1 MSNDVKWS
9 LSDCQKPKREA
20 ADQLGNKFLIGNGFV
35 GVRGTLDEYGKAEKV
50 ACIPTGIYDQH
61 PGKWREPI
69 NLPNPLF
76 FRATAFGKGLHAID
90 SASESHRQGL
100 DFRRGVAFR
109 ETVFLVDAAD
119 PSACVTLKSERFA
132 SMAHGNLLCS
142 KVTLTATRD
151 VELEL
156 VLGVDGDVWDINGP
170 HLAPYRAEC
179 GPDAVALFSN
189 TLEKK
194 IPVVSATVVQAP
206 LALVDVTSEQQA
218 YKQGRL
224 LLLAGQPQTVYLF
237 GYVGYGAEEPGSVGE
252 VRSRLSAFVQQGY
265 DKLLAEHE
273 QIWQQLWRVSD
284 VQIQGDEEAQHAL
297 RYSLYHLLVI
307 APYHTQATSIP
318 ARGLSG
324 QVYKGAIF
332 WDTEMFMF
340 PFFVHTNPAIA
351 KTLLEYRVTGL
362 PGARDKARQYG
373 YDGAFYAW
381 ESQEGG
387 FDACTEFNVTNV
399 FTGRPT
405 RTFFR
410 DKQIHISG
418 DIPLAF
424 REYSR
429 ITGDHSLLLEGGAE
443 VIYECA
449 RFLLS
454 WSHFKPTKNRYELL
468 DVTGPDEYHERVNNN
483 YYTNVLSADAIE
495 TALWAYELLEQT
507 DPAAHR
513 KILERTKFGEI
524 LTSVRDMSEKL
535 YVAQPDPKTGV
546 IPQFDRYFMLEDV
559 SLADLNARK
568 KHPYEYLGGGEGLA
582 VWTQILKQADVVL
595 ALSTFA
601 DRYST
606 QVKRD
611 NWKYY
616 EPRTEHGS
624 SLSACSY
631 AIVAA
636 EIGELDFAYKYF
648 MKTATIDITGKSK
661 QYVGDLFIG
670 GTHPAANGGAWLA
683 VIKGFCG
690 LLNTTTG
697 ISITP
702 RLPAHWQKVVVPYKF
717 AKNSY
722 EIAVEKERVQI
733 RVLEQHGPHPEFIV
747 QGKAALPT
755 PSAEPFGHGVSV
767 T

>member
-1 MSNDVKWS
+1 MNSNAKWS
-9 LSDCQKPKREA
+9 LTDRQKPAREL
-20 ADQLGNKFLIGNGFV
+20 ADQLGNRFLIGNGFV
-35 GVRGTLDEYGKAEKV
+35 GVRGTLDEYAKAEKV
-50 ACIPTGIYDQH
+50 ACIPTGIYDQY

-76 FRATAFGKGLHAID
+76 LQVMAYGKPLHAID
-90 SASESHRQGL
+90 SSTESHSQSL
-100 DFRRGVAFR
+100 DFQRGVAAR
-109 ETVFLVDAAD
+109 ETVFLADAAD
-119 PSACVTLKSERFA
+119 PNTCITLKSERFA
-132 SMAHGNLLCS
+132 SMAHGNLVCS
-142 KVTLTATRD
+142 KVSISATKD
-151 VELEL
+151 IEVQLIA
-156 VLGVDGDVWDINGP
+156 GVDGDVWDINGP
-170 HLAPYRAEC
+170 HLAPYRVECAE
-179 GPDAVALFSN
+179 DAAALFST

-194 IPVVSATVVQAP
+194 IPVVSAAVVTGVGG
-206 LALVDVTSEQQA
+206 LADLKRDKQA
-218 YKQGRL
+218 YKQGSL
-224 LLLAGQPQTVYLF
+224 KLKAGQSQTVFLF
-237 GYVGYGAEEPGSVGE
+237 GYVGYGADQPATLEAVHSK
-252 VRSRLSAFVQQGY
+252 LSTLVHQGY
-265 DKLLAEHE
+265 DALLAEHE
-273 QIWQQLWRVSD
+273 QIWKGLWQASD
-284 VQIQGDEEAQHAL
+284 VQLHGDEEAQHAL

-307 APYHTQATSIP
+307 APYHTKATSIP

-351 KTLLEYRVTGL
+351 RTLLEYRVTGL

-387 FDACTEFNVTNV
+387 FDACTEFNVTSV

-424 REYSR
+424 REYCR
-429 ITGDHSLLLEGGAE
+429 ITGDLSLLSEGGAE

-454 WSHFKPTKNRYELL
+454 WSYFNPTKQRYELL

-483 YYTNVLSADAIE
+483 YYTNVLSAYTIE
-495 TALWAYELLEQT
+495 TAIWAYETLQKL
-507 DPAAHR
+507 DPAAHA
-513 KILERTKFGEI
+513 KILGRTQFSQI
-524 LTSVRDMSEKL
+524 LPQIRDMAEKL
-535 YVAQPDPKTGV
+535 YVAQPDPRTGV
-546 IPQFDRYFMLEDV
+546 IPQFDRYFTLEDV

-568 KHPYEYLGGGEGLA
+568 KHPHEYFGGGEGLA

-595 ALSTFA
+595 TLSTFA

-606 QVKRD
+606 QLKRD

-636 EIGELDFAYKYF
+636 EIGEMDFAYRYF

-690 LLNTTTG
+690 ILNTASG
-697 ISITP
+697 VSIAP
-702 RLPAHWQKVVVPYKF
+702 RLPAHWQKVVIPYKF
-717 AKNSY
+717 GKNSY
-722 EIAVEKERVQI
+722 EITVEKERVQI
-733 RVLEQHGPHPEFIV
+733 RALEEHGPHPEFLV
-747 QGKAALPT
+747 QGKTALPT
-755 PSAEPFGHGVSV
+755 R
-767 T
+767 

>member
-1 MSNDVKWS
+1 MSSNVKWS
-9 LSDCQKPKREA
+9 LADTLKPTRES

-35 GVRGTLDEYGKAEKV
+35 GVRGTLDEYGQAEKV

-76 FRATAFGKGLHAID
+76 FQVTAYGKPLHAIE
-90 SASESHRQGL
+90 SFTESHAQSL
-100 DFRRGVAFR
+100 DFQRGVAAR
-109 ETVFLVDAAD
+109 ETVFLPDAAD
-119 PSACVTLKSERFA
+119 PSACVTLSSERFA
-132 SMAHGNLLCS
+132 SLAHGNLLCS
-142 KVTLTATRD
+142 KISLKSAKDIEVQLVT
-151 VELEL
+151 
-156 VLGVDGDVWDINGP
+156 GVDGDVWDINGP
-170 HLAPYRAEC
+170 HLGPYEIEC
-179 GPDAVALFSN
+179 ADGAAALFSS
-189 TLEKK
+189 TLEKN
-194 IPVVSATVVQAP
+194 IPIVSASLVVGAAG
-206 LALVDVTSEQQA
+206 LSELQRDKQA
-218 YKQGRL
+218 YQQTYLQLK
-224 LLLAGQPQTVYLF
+224 AGQTHTLFLF
-237 GYVGYGAEEPGSVGE
+237 GYVGYGADQPVTLSA
-252 VRSRLSAFVQQGY
+252 VRARLSSLVQQGY
-265 DKLLAEHE
+265 DALLAEHE
-273 QIWQQLWRVSD
+273 QIWRGLWQASD
-284 VQIQGDEEAQHAL
+284 VQIHGDEEAQHAL

-307 APYHTQATSIP
+307 APYHTKATSIP

-351 KTLLEYRVTGL
+351 RTLLEYRVSGL

-373 YDGAFYAW
+373 YEGAFYAW

-387 FDACTEFNVTNV
+387 FDACTEFNVTSV

-424 REYSR
+424 REYCR
-429 ITGDHSLLLEGGAE
+429 ITGDLSLLGAGGAE

-454 WSHFKPTKNRYELL
+454 WSYFNPTKQRYELL

-483 YYTNVLSADAIE
+483 YYTNVLSAYTIE
-495 TALWAYELLEQT
+495 TAIWAYETLEKL
-507 DPAAHR
+507 DPVAHAEV
-513 KILERTKFGEI
+513 LARTKFAQI
-524 LTSVRDMSEKL
+524 LPQIRDMAQKL
-535 YVAQPDPKTGV
+535 YVAEPDAETGV
-546 IPQFDRYFMLEDV
+546 IPQFDRYFTLEDV
-559 SLADLNARK
+559 SLAELNARK
-568 KHPYEYLGGGEGLA
+568 KHPHEYFGGGEGLA

-595 ALSTFA
+595 TLSTFA

-636 EIGELDFAYKYF
+636 EIGEMDFAYRYF

-690 LLNTTTG
+690 VVNTASG
-697 ISITP
+697 VSITP
-702 RLPAHWQKVVVPYKF
+702 RLPEHWQKVVIPYKF

-722 EIAVEKERVQI
+722 EITVEKARVQI
-733 RVLEQHGPHPEFIV
+733 RALEQHGPHPEFLV
-747 QGKAALPT
+747 QGKNALPIQ
-755 PSAEPFGHGVSV
+755 
-767 T
+767 

>member
-1 MSNDVKWS
+1 MNANAAWS
-9 LSDCQKPKREA
+9 LGDTQKPTREA
-20 ADQLGNKFLIGNGFV
+20 ADHLGNKYLIGNGFV
-35 GVRGTLDEYGKAEKV
+35 GVRGALDEYGKEEKV
-50 ACIPTGIYDQH
+50 ACIPSGIYDQH

-76 FRATAFGKGLHAID
+76 FQVTAHGQALHAIH
-90 SASESHRQGL
+90 SPLESHRHGL
-100 DFRRGVAFR
+100 DFRRGVATR
-109 ETVFLVDAAD
+109 ETVFVAD
-119 PSACVTLKSERFA
+119 RNDPTSCLTLKSERFA
-132 SMAHGNLLCS
+132 AMAHANLLCS
-142 KVTLTATRD
+142 KVTLTATKD
-151 VELEL
+151 LAVEIAT
-156 VLGVDGDVWDINGP
+156 GVDGDVWDINGP
-170 HLAPYRAEC
+170 HLAPYRAEAA
-179 GPDAVALFSN
+179 DDTTALFST

-194 IPVVSATVVQAP
+194 IPIVSATTLRGADTVRS
-206 LALVDVTSEQQA
+206 ALGETRA
-218 YKQGRL
+218 YQRARL
-224 LLLAGQPQTVYLF
+224 QLKAGQSQTLYVF
-237 GYVGYGAEEPGSVGE
+237 GYVGYGPEQPSTVAA
-252 VRSRLSAFVQQGY
+252 VRSKLGALVERGY
-265 DKLLAEHE
+265 DALLTEHE
-273 QIWQQLWRVSD
+273 RIWQSLWQASD
-284 VQIQGDEEAQHAL
+284 VQIEGDAEAQHAL

-307 APYHTQATSIP
+307 APYHTKAASIP

-340 PFFVHTNPAIA
+340 PFFVHTSPAIA
-351 KTLLEYRVTGL
+351 RTLLDYRISGL
-362 PGARDKARQYG
+362 PGAREKAKQYG
-373 YDGAFYAW
+373 YEGAFYAW
-381 ESQEGG
+381 ESQEDG
-387 FDACTEFNVTNV
+387 FDACTEFNVTSV

-424 REYSR
+424 REYCR
-429 ITGDHSLLLEGGAE
+429 ITGDLSLLTDGGAE

-454 WSHFKPTKNRYELL
+454 WSYYSPTKERYELL
-468 DVTGPDEYHERVNNN
+468 DVTGPDEYHERVGNN
-483 YYTNVLSADAIE
+483 YYTNVLSGYTLE
-495 TALWAYELLEQT
+495 TAIWAYETLEKL
-507 DPAAHR
+507 DPAAHQ
-513 KILERTKFGEI
+513 KVLERTGFGAI
-524 LTSVRDMSEKL
+524 LPQIRDMAQKL
-535 YVAQPDPKTGV
+535 YIAPPDPKSGV
-546 IPQFDRYFMLEDV
+546 IPQFDRYFTLEDV

-568 KHPYEYLGGGEGLA
+568 KHPHEYFGGGEGLA

-595 ALSTFA
+595 TLSTFA

-606 QVKRD
+606 EVKRD

-636 EIGELDFAYKYF
+636 EIGEMDFAYRYF

-690 LLNTTTG
+690 IVNTARG
-697 ISITP
+697 VSITP
-702 RLPAHWQKVVVPYKF
+702 RLPASWSKVVVPYKYG
-717 AKNSY
+717 KNSY
-722 EIAVEKERVQI
+722 EITIFNHSAQVRI
-733 RVLEQHGPHPEFIV
+733 LEEHGPHPEFSV
-747 QGKAALPT
+747 QGT
-755 PSAEPFGHGVSV
+755 RAELAR
-767 T
+767 

>member
-1 MSNDVKWS
+1 MNNNGKWS
-9 LSDCQKPKREA
+9 LWDTQKPTRQS

-35 GVRGTLDEYGKAEKV
+35 GVRGTLDEYGQSQKV
-50 ACIPTGIYDQH
+50 ACIPTGIYDQQ

-76 FRATAFGKGLHAID
+76 LQVTACGQPLHAID
-90 SASESHRQGL
+90 SSTESHAHGL
-100 DFRRGVAFR
+100 DFQRGVAAR
-109 ETVFLVDAAD
+109 ETVFLAD
-119 PSACVTLKSERFA
+119 PADPGTCITLTSERFA
-132 SMAHGNLLCS
+132 SMAHANLLCS
-142 KVTLTATRD
+142 KVSLSATKD
-151 VELEL
+151 VEVAL
-156 VLGVDGDVWDINGP
+156 VAGVDGDVWDINGP
-170 HLAPYRAEC
+170 HLAPYRVECAAET
-179 GPDAVALFSN
+179 AALFST

-194 IPVVSATVVQAP
+194 IPVVAATIIKGASGQ
-206 LALVDVTSEQQA
+206 VDLPSLIDRKLEKQA
-218 YKQGRL
+218 YKQGAL
-224 LLLAGQPQTVYLF
+224 KLKAGQTQTVFLF
-237 GYVGYGAEEPGSVGE
+237 GYVGYGDDQPTTLDA
-252 VRSRLSAFVQQGY
+252 VRARLSALAAPGY
-265 DKLLAEHE
+265 DGLLAEHE
-273 QIWQQLWRVSD
+273 RIWKGLWQVSD
-284 VQIQGDEEAQHAL
+284 VQIQGDDEAQHAL

-307 APYHTQATSIP
+307 APYHTRATSIP

-351 KTLLEYRVTGL
+351 RTLLEYRVTGL

-387 FDACTEFNVTNV
+387 FDACTEFNVTSV

-424 REYSR
+424 REYCR
-429 ITGDHSLLLEGGAE
+429 VTGDLSLLSEGGAE

-454 WSHFKPTKNRYELL
+454 WSYFSPTKQRYELL
-468 DVTGPDEYHERVNNN
+468 DVTGPDEYHERVAND
-483 YYTNVLSADAIE
+483 YYTNVLAAYTIE
-495 TALWAYELLEQT
+495 TALWAYETLETQ
-507 DPAAHR
+507 DPAAHAQV
-513 KILERTKFGEI
+513 LQRTGFGEI
-524 LTSVRDMSEKL
+524 LPQIRHLAEKL
-535 YVAQPDPKTGV
+535 YVAKPDPGTGV
-546 IPQFDRYFMLEDV
+546 IPQFDRYFTLEDV
-559 SLADLNARK
+559 TLADLNARK
-568 KHPYEYLGGGEGLA
+568 KHPHEYLGGGEGLA

-595 ALSTFA
+595 TLSTFA

-636 EIGELDFAYKYF
+636 EIGEMDFAYRYF
-648 MKTATIDITGKSK
+648 MKTATIDITGQSK

-683 VIKGFCG
+683 VVKGFCG
-690 LLNTTTG
+690 LLDTPSG

-702 RLPAHWQKVVVPYKF
+702 RLPAHWQKVVIPYKF
-717 AKNSY
+717 GKNSY
-722 EIAVEKERVQI
+722 QITVEQERACI
-733 RVLEQHGPHPEFIV
+733 RVLEQHEAHPAFLV
-747 QGKAALPT
+747 QGAKALP
-755 PSAEPFGHGVSV
+755 VQ
-767 T
+767 

>member
-1 MSNDVKWS
+1 LWDR
-9 LSDCQKPKREA
+9 QKPTRES

-35 GVRGTLDEYGKAEKV
+35 GVRGTLDEYGQAEKV
-50 ACIPTGIYDQH
+50 ACIPTGIYDQY

-76 FRATAFGKGLHAID
+76 LQVTAFGNRLHAVD
-90 SASESHRQGL
+90 SSTESHAQGL
-100 DFRRGVAFR
+100 DFQRGVAAR
-109 ETVFLVDAAD
+109 ETVFLADPAD
-119 PSACVTLKSERFA
+119 PSTCITVKSERFA
-132 SMAHGNLLCS
+132 SMAQANLLCS
-142 KVTLTATRD
+142 KVSLSATRD
-151 VELEL
+151 VEVQLIA
-156 VLGVDGDVWDINGP
+156 GVDGDVWDINGP
-170 HLAPYRAEC
+170 HLAPYRVEC
-179 GPDAVALFSN
+179 GDDTVALFST

-194 IPVVSATVVQAP
+194 IPVLSATVIKGAP
-206 LALVDVTSEQQA
+206 GLTDLKHEKQA
-218 YKQGRL
+218 YKQTSL
-224 LLLAGQPQTVYLF
+224 KLKAGEVQTVFLF
-237 GYVGYGAEEPGSVGE
+237 GYVGYGDDQPSTLPA
-252 VRSRLSAFVQQGY
+252 VRAKLAALAVPGY
-265 DKLLAEHE
+265 DRLLADHE
-273 QIWQQLWRVSD
+273 LIWKGLWRGSD
-284 VQIQGDEEAQHAL
+284 VQIQGDDEAQHAL

-307 APYHTQATSIP
+307 APYHTRATSIP

-351 KTLLEYRVTGL
+351 RTLLEYRVTGL

-381 ESQEGG
+381 ESQENGY
-387 FDACTEFNVTNV
+387 DACTEFNVTSV

-410 DKQIHISG
+410 DKQIHISS

-424 REYSR
+424 REYCR
-429 ITGDHSLLLEGGAE
+429 VTGDLSLLREGGAE

-454 WSHFKPTKNRYELL
+454 WSYFNPTKRRYELL
-468 DVTGPDEYHERVNNN
+468 DVTGPDEYHERVNND
-483 YYTNVLSADAIE
+483 YYTSVLAAHTIE
-495 TALWAYELLEQT
+495 TALWVYETLEQQ
-507 DPAAHR
+507 DPAAHA
-513 KILERTKFGEI
+513 KVLERTRFGEI
-524 LTSVRDMSEKL
+524 LPQIRDMAEKL
-535 YVAQPDPKTGV
+535 YVARPDPQTGV
-546 IPQFDRYFMLEDV
+546 IPQFDRYFTLEDV

-568 KHPYEYLGGGEGLA
+568 KHPHEYLGGGEGLA

-595 ALSTFA
+595 TLSTFA
-601 DRYST
+601 DRYDT
-606 QVKRD
+606 AVKRA
-611 NWKYY
+611 NWTYY

-636 EIGELDFAYKYF
+636 EIGEMEFAYRYF
-648 MKTATIDITGKSK
+648 MQTATIDITGKSK

-683 VIKGFCG
+683 VVKGFCG
-690 LLNTTTG
+690 IVNTASG

-702 RLPAHWQKVVVPYKF
+702 RLPAHWQKVVVPYRF
-717 AKNSY
+717 GSNVY
-722 EIAVEKERVQI
+722 EIAIEKERVQI
-733 RVLEQHGPHPEFIV
+733 RVLEQNARHPQFLV
-747 QGKAALPT
+747 QGVPALP
-755 PSAEPFGHGVSV
+755 SE
-767 T
+767 

>member
-1 MSNDVKWS
+1 MSHDVKWS
-9 LSDCQKPKREA
+9 LSDSQKPTRESA
-20 ADQLGNKFLIGNGFV
+20 GELGNRFLIGNGFV
-35 GVRGTLDEYGKAEKV
+35 GVRGTLDEYGQAEKV

-76 FRATAFGKGLHAID
+76 LQVKAFGKALHAID
-90 SASESHRQGL
+90 SPSERHTQGL
-100 DFRRGVAFR
+100 DFQRGVAFR
-109 ETVFLVDAAD
+109 ETAFLADAAD
-119 PSACVTLKSERFA
+119 PSTCITLKSERFA
-132 SMAHGNLLCS
+132 SMSHGNLLCS
-142 KVTLTATRD
+142 KVTLSSTKD
-151 VELEL
+151 VTLEL
-156 VLGVDGDVWDINGP
+156 VAGVDGNVWDINGP
-170 HLAPYRAEC
+170 HLAPYRAEHSE
-179 GPDAVALFSN
+179 DTVAVFSH
-189 TLEKK
+189 TLEKH
-194 IPVVSATVVQAP
+194 IPIVSATVVSAP
-206 LALVDVTSEQQA
+206 TALGDLKTELAA
-218 YKQGRL
+218 YKQGQL
-224 LLLAGQPQTVYLF
+224 QLVAGQPQTVFLF
-237 GYVGYGAEEPGSVGE
+237 GHVGYGDEQPSTLSQ
-252 VRSRLSAFVQQGY
+252 VRARLSSLVQQGY
-265 DKLLAEHE
+265 DELLTEHE
-273 QIWQQLWRVSD
+273 RIWSELWRSSD
-284 VQIQGDEEAQHAL
+284 VQIHGDEEAQHAL

-307 APYHTQATSIP
+307 APYHTKATSIP

-373 YDGAFYAW
+373 YEGAFYAW

-429 ITGDHSLLLEGGAE
+429 ITGDHSLLLDGGAE

-454 WSHFKPTKNRYELL
+454 WSHYKPTKGRYELL

-483 YYTNVLSADAIE
+483 YYTNVLAAYTIE
-495 TALWAYELLEQT
+495 TALWAYDTLEKL
-507 DPAAHR
+507 DPVAHA
-513 KILERTKFGEI
+513 KILERTQFGAI
-524 LTSVRDMSEKL
+524 LATIRDMAEKL
-535 YVAQPDPKTGV
+535 YVAEPDPKTGV
-546 IPQFDRYFMLEDV
+546 IPQFDRYFTLEDV
-559 SLADLNARK
+559 SLSDLNARK
-568 KHPYEYLGGGEGLA
+568 KHPHEYFGGGEGLA

-595 ALSTFA
+595 TLSTFA

-606 QVKRD
+606 QVKKD

-636 EIGELDFAYKYF
+636 EIGEMDFAYRYF

-690 LLNTTTG
+690 LLNTSTG
-697 ISITP
+697 ISISP

-722 EIAVEKERVQI
+722 EITVEQDRVQI
-733 RVLEQHGPHPEFIV
+733 RVIEQHGPHPEFTV

-755 PSAEPFGHGVSV
+755 Q
-767 T
+767 

>member
-1 MSNDVKWS
+1 MSIQSAWS
-9 LSDCQKPKREA
+9 LSDTQKPTRES
-20 ADQLGNKFLIGNGFV
+20 ADQAGNKFLIGNGFV
-35 GVRGTLDEYGKAEKV
+35 GVRGTLDEFGQAEKV
-50 ACIPTGIYDQH
+50 ACIPTGIYDQY

-76 FRATAFGKGLHAID
+76 FQVSVAGRPLHAVD
-90 SASESHRQGL
+90 SPSESHVQAL
-100 DFRRGVAFR
+100 DFQRGVASR
-109 ETVFLVDAAD
+109 KTVFLPT
-119 PSACVTLKSERFA
+119 PSAASTLTVESERFA
-132 SMAHGNLLCS
+132 SMAQGNLLCS
-142 KVTLTATRD
+142 KITLTASQD
-151 VELEL
+151 IELE
-156 VLGVDGDVWDINGP
+156 VVTGVDGDVWDINGP
-170 HLAPYRAEC
+170 HLAAYRVETAA
-179 GPDAVALFSN
+179 DTSALFSS

-194 IPVVSATVVQAP
+194 IPVVSA
-206 LALVDVTSEQQA
+206 ALVQGAVAWSDSASE
-218 YKQGRL
+218 GRAFKRGTLKLSAGVPQSFVL
-224 LLLAGQPQTVYLF
+224 L
-237 GYVGYGAEEPGSVGE
+237 GYVGYGADQPSTLAA
-252 VRSRLSAFVQQGY
+252 VRGKLAAFAQQGY
-265 DKLLAEHE
+265 AALLAEHVK
-273 QIWQQLWRVSD
+273 IWTELWRVSD
-284 VQIQGDEEAQHAL
+284 VRIEGDEEAQHAL

-307 APYHTQATSIP
+307 APYHTKATSIP

-340 PFFVHTNPAIA
+340 PFFVHTQPAIA
-351 KTLLEYRVTGL
+351 RTLLEYRVTGL
-362 PGARDKARQYG
+362 PGARDKAKQYG
-373 YDGAFYAW
+373 YEGAFYAW
-381 ESQEGG
+381 ESQEDG
-387 FDACTEFNVTNV
+387 FDACTEFNVTSV

-424 REYSR
+424 REYCR
-429 ITGDHSLLLEGGAE
+429 ITGDLSLLQEGGAE

-454 WSHFKPTKNRYELL
+454 WSYFNPTKQRYELL

-483 YYTNVLSADAIE
+483 YYTNVLSAYTIE
-495 TALWAYELLEQT
+495 TAIWAYETLQQL
-507 DPAAHR
+507 DPTGHAQV
-513 KILERTKFGEI
+513 LERTGFAQI
-524 LTSVRDMSEKL
+524 LPAIRDMAQKL
-535 YVAQPDPKTGV
+535 YVAQPDAKSGV
-546 IPQFDRYFMLEDV
+546 IPQFDRYFTLEDV

-568 KHPYEYLGGGEGLA
+568 KHPHEYFGGGEGLA

-595 ALSTFA
+595 TLSTFA
-601 DRYST
+601 DRYPT
-606 QVKRD
+606 EVKRA

-636 EIGELDFAYKYF
+636 EIGEMDFAYRYF

-690 LLNTTTG
+690 LLNTPSG
-697 ISITP
+697 VSITP
-702 RLPAHWQKVVVPYKF
+702 RLPPNWQRVVIPYKF
-717 AKNSY
+717 GKNAY
-722 EIAVEKERVQI
+722 EITVAKDDVRI
-733 RVLEQHGPHPEFIV
+733 RALETHGPHPEFTV
-747 QGKAALPT
+747 SGRVTT
-755 PSAEPFGHGVSV
+755 PSN
-767 T
+767 

>member
-1 MSNDVKWS
+1 MNSNAKWTIG
-9 LSDCQKPKREA
+9 DTQKPTRES

-35 GVRGTLDEYGKAEKV
+35 GVRGTLDEYGQAEKV
-50 ACIPTGIYDQH
+50 ACIPTGIYDQA

-76 FRATAFGKGLHAID
+76 FQVSVRGKALHAID
-90 SASESHRQGL
+90 TSTESHLHCL
-100 DFRRGVAFR
+100 DFRRGVSSR
-109 ETVFLVDAAD
+109 KTVFLPDPLD
-119 PSACVTLKSERFA
+119 PSTCLTVESERFA
-132 SMAHGNLLCS
+132 SMRHANLLCS
-142 KVTLTATRD
+142 KVSVTATKDLDID
-151 VELEL
+151 VIA
-156 VLGVDGDVWDINGP
+156 GVDGDIWDINGP
-170 HLAPYRAEC
+170 HLDAFRVEFSEC
-179 GPDAVALFSN
+179 ADALFSE

-194 IPVVSATVVQAP
+194 IPVVSASLIVSGGA
-206 LALVDVTSEQQA
+206 ALSDQKVDTQA
-218 YKQGRL
+218 YKKGSYSL
-224 LLLAGQPQTVYLF
+224 KAGEVRTFFLF
-237 GYVGYGAEEPGSVGE
+237 GYVGYGADQPRSLGE
-252 VRSRLSAFVQQGY
+252 VRAKLAPLTGQGY
-265 DKLLAEHE
+265 EALLAEHE
-273 QIWQQLWRVSD
+273 QIWNGLWLTSD
-284 VQIQGDEEAQHAL
+284 VTIVGDDEAQHAL

-307 APYHTQATSIP
+307 APYHTKATSIP

-340 PFFVHTNPAIA
+340 PFFLHTNPAVA

-362 PGARDKARQYG
+362 PGAQDKARQYG
-373 YDGAFYAW
+373 YEGAFYAW

-387 FDACTEFNVTNV
+387 FDACTHFNVTNV

-424 REYSR
+424 REYCR
-429 ITGDHSLLLEGGAE
+429 VTGDTSLLVEGGAE

-454 WSHFKPTKNRYELL
+454 WSYYQPTKQRYELL

-483 YYTNVLSADAIE
+483 YYTNVLSAYTIE
-495 TALWAYELLEQT
+495 TALWVYETLEKSH
-507 DPAAHR
+507 PAAHQ
-513 KILERTKFGEI
+513 KILERTKFGDI
-524 LTSVRDMSEKL
+524 LASIRDMADKL
-535 YVAQPDPKTGV
+535 YVAKPDPKTGV
-546 IPQFDRYFMLEDV
+546 IPQFDRYFTLEDV
-559 SLADLNARK
+559 SLAELNARK
-568 KHPYEYLGGGEGLA
+568 KQPNEYLGGGEGLA

-595 ALSTFA
+595 TLSTFA

-606 QVKRD
+606 DVKRD

-636 EIGELDFAYKYF
+636 EIGEMDFAYRYF

-670 GTHPAANGGAWLA
+670 GTHPAANGGAWLS

-690 LLNTTTG
+690 LLNTAEG
-697 ISITP
+697 VSITP
-702 RLPAHWQKVVVPYKF
+702 RLPEHWQRVVIPYKF
-717 AKNSY
+717 ARNAY
-722 EIAVEKERVQI
+722 EISVEKERVVV
-733 RVLEQHGPHPEFIV
+733 RVLEEHGPHPKFFV
-747 QGKAALPT
+747 KGQPALPV
-755 PSAEPFGHGVSV
+755 H
-767 T
+767 

>member
-1 MSNDVKWS
+1 MNSNPKWS
-9 LSDCQKPKREA
+9 LWDTQKPTRES

-35 GVRGTLDEYGKAEKV
+35 GVRGTLDEYGQAEKV

-76 FRATAFGKGLHAID
+76 FQITAYGKPLDAIE
-90 SASESHRQGL
+90 SNTESHLQGL
-100 DFRRGVAFR
+100 DFRRGLAAR
-109 ETVFLVDAAD
+109 ETVFLADPAD
-119 PSACVTLKSERFA
+119 PSTCITLRSERFA

-142 KVTLTATRD
+142 KISVTATKD
-151 VELEL
+151 VEVQL
-156 VLGVDGDVWDINGP
+156 VAGVDGDVWDINGP
-170 HLAPYRAEC
+170 HLSRYDVECAE
-179 GPDAVALFSN
+179 DAAALFST

-194 IPVVSATVVQAP
+194 IPIVSAMVINGAAG
-206 LALVDVTSEQQA
+206 LSDLKREKQA
-218 YKQGRL
+218 YKTGSVKLQ
-224 LLLAGQPQTVYLF
+224 AGQTQTFFLF
-237 GYVGYGAEEPGSVGE
+237 GYVGYGPDQPVTLSA
-252 VRSRLSAFVQQGY
+252 VRSKLTALATRGY
-265 DKLLAEHE
+265 DALFLEHE
-273 QIWQQLWRVSD
+273 QIWKELWRVSD
-284 VQIQGDEEAQHAL
+284 VQIQGDDEAQHAL

-307 APYHTQATSIP
+307 APYHTKATSIP

-340 PFFVHTNPAIA
+340 PFFVHTNPAVA
-351 KTLLEYRVTGL
+351 RTLLEYRVTGL

-387 FDACTEFNVTNV
+387 FDACTEFNVTSV

-424 REYSR
+424 REYCR
-429 ITGDHSLLLEGGAE
+429 ITGDVSLLLEGGAE

-454 WSHFKPTKNRYELL
+454 WSFFNPTKQRYELL

-483 YYTNVLSADAIE
+483 YYTNVLSAYTLE
-495 TALWAYELLEQT
+495 TAIWAFETLQQL
-507 DPAAHR
+507 DPAAHA
-513 KILERTKFGEI
+513 KILERTQFAEI
-524 LTSVRDMSEKL
+524 FPQIRDMADKL
-535 YVAQPDPKTGV
+535 YIAQPDARSGV
-546 IPQFDRYFMLEDV
+546 IPQFDRYFTLEDV

-568 KHPYEYLGGGEGLA
+568 KHPHEYFGGGEGLA

-595 ALSTFA
+595 TLSTFA

-636 EIGELDFAYKYF
+636 EIGEADFAYRYF

-690 LLNTTTG
+690 ILNTAAG
-697 ISITP
+697 VSITP
-702 RLPAHWQKVVVPYKF
+702 RLPAQWQKVVVPYKF
-717 AKNSY
+717 GKNAY
-722 EIAVEKERVQI
+722 EITVEKERVQI
-733 RVLEQHGPHPEFIV
+733 RALEQHGPHPEFLV
-747 QGKAALPT
+747 QGAAAQPT
-755 PSAEPFGHGVSV
+755 Q
-767 T
+767 

>member
-1 MSNDVKWS
+1 MSDAQWS
-9 LSDCQKPKREA
+9 PLWSIADTQKPTREA
-20 ADQLGNKFLIGNGFV
+20 ADQLGNKFLLGNGFV
-35 GVRGTLDEYGKAEKV
+35 GVRGTLDEYGQAEKV
-50 ACIPTGIYDQH
+50 ACIPTGIYDQY

-76 FRATAFGKGLHAID
+76 FQVTAYGNALHAID
-90 SASESHRQGL
+90 SSTESHEQGL
-100 DFRRGVAFR
+100 DFQRGVAFR
-109 ETVFLVDAAD
+109 ETVFRANAAD
-119 PSACVTLKSERFA
+119 PSACITLKSERFA
-132 SMAHGNLLCS
+132 AMAHGNLLCS
-142 KVTLTATRD
+142 KVSLSSTKD
-151 VELEL
+151 VS
-156 VLGVDGDVWDINGP
+156 VSFVAGVDGDVWDINGP
-170 HLAPYRAEC
+170 HLAAYRVEAAD
-179 GPDAVALFSN
+179 GAAALFSS

-194 IPVVSATVVQAP
+194 IPVVSATLVGGAG
-206 LALVDVTSEQQA
+206 LLVDEPG
-218 YKQGRL
+218 GRRAL
-224 LLLAGQPQTVYLF
+224 KHGTLELKAGQVQTLYLF
-237 GYVGYGAEEPGSVGE
+237 GYVGYGADQPASVSA
-252 VRSRLSAFVQQGY
+252 VRAKLVSLTASGY
-265 DKLLAEHE
+265 EALRAEQE
-273 QIWQQLWRVSD
+273 QVWKGLWQMSD
-284 VQIQGDEEAQHAL
+284 VQIHGDEEAQHAL

-307 APYHTQATSIP
+307 APYHTKATSIP

-362 PGARDKARQYG
+362 PGAQDKARQYG
-373 YDGAFYAW
+373 YEGAFYAW
-381 ESQEGG
+381 ESQEDG
-387 FDACTEFNVTNV
+387 FDACTEFNVTSV

-424 REYSR
+424 REYAR
-429 ITGDHSLLLEGGAE
+429 ITGDLSLLSEGGAE

-454 WSHFKPTKNRYELL
+454 WSYFNPTKQRYELL

-483 YYTNVLSADAIE
+483 YYTNVLSAYTIDTAI
-495 TALWAYELLEQT
+495 WAYETLEKL
-507 DPAAHR
+507 DPAAHA
-513 KILERTKFGEI
+513 KILERTRFGQI
-524 LTSVRDMSEKL
+524 LPQIRDMAAKL
-535 YVAQPDPKTGV
+535 YVAQPDAKTGV
-546 IPQFDRYFMLEDV
+546 IPQFDRYFTLEDV

-568 KHPYEYLGGGEGLA
+568 KHPHEYFGGGEGLA

-595 ALSTFA
+595 TLSTFA

-606 QVKRD
+606 EVKRN

-636 EIGELDFAYKYF
+636 EIGEMDFAYRYF

-690 LLNTTTG
+690 ILNTSSG
-697 ISITP
+697 VSVTP
-702 RLPAHWQKVVVPYKF
+702 RLPAGWQKVVVPYKF

-722 EIAVEKERVQI
+722 EISVEKERVQV
-733 RVLEQHGPHPEFIV
+733 RVLEQNGPHPEFV
-747 QGKAALPT
+747 VNGQPALP
-755 PSAEPFGHGVSV
+755 VR
-767 T
+767 

>member
-1 MSNDVKWS
+1 MNENAKWTIA
-9 LSDCQKPKREA
+9 DTHKPTRET

-35 GVRGTLDEYGKAEKV
+35 GVRGTLDEYGQAEKV
-50 ACIPTGIYDQH
+50 ACIPTGIYDQY

-76 FRATAFGKGLHAID
+76 FQVSVRGKVLHAID
-90 SASESHRQGL
+90 TATESHEQGL
-100 DFRRGVAFR
+100 DFRRGVASR
-109 ETVFLVDAAD
+109 RTVFLPDARD
-119 PSACVTLKSERFA
+119 PNTSVTVQSERFA
-132 SMAHGNLLCS
+132 SMRHANLLCS
-142 KVTLTATRD
+142 KVSVVATKD
-151 VELEL
+151 LEIE
-156 VLGVDGDVWDINGP
+156 VVAGVDGDIWDINGP
-170 HLAPYRAEC
+170 HLDAYRVEFSE
-179 GPDAVALFSN
+179 DADALFSE

-194 IPVVSATVVQAP
+194 IPVVSASLIVSSGA
-206 LALVDVTSEQQA
+206 ALSDQKVDTQA
-218 YKQGRL
+218 YKKGSYNL
-224 LLLAGQPQTVYLF
+224 KAGEARTFFVF
-237 GYVGYGAEEPGSVGE
+237 GYVGYGEEQPRSLTE
-252 VRSRLSAFVQQGY
+252 VRGKLAPLVQQGY
-265 DKLLAEHE
+265 GSLLAEHE
-273 QIWQQLWRVSD
+273 KIWDGLWQTSD
-284 VQIQGDEEAQHAL
+284 VTITGDDEAQHAL

-307 APYHTQATSIP
+307 APYHTKATSIP

-340 PFFVHTNPAIA
+340 PFFLHTNPSIA

-362 PGARDKARQYG
+362 PGAQDKARQYG

-387 FDACTEFNVTNV
+387 YDACTHFNVTNV

-424 REYSR
+424 REYCR
-429 ITGDHSLLLEGGAE
+429 VTGDTSLLWEGGAE

-454 WSHFKPTKNRYELL
+454 WSYYQPTKQRYELL

-483 YYTNVLSADAIE
+483 YYTNVLAAYTIE
-495 TALWAYELLEQT
+495 TALWAYDTLEKAN
-507 DPAAHR
+507 PAAHQ

-524 LTSVRDMSEKL
+524 LGSIRDMAEKL
-535 YVAQPDPKTGV
+535 YVAKPDPKTGI
-546 IPQFDRYFMLEDV
+546 IPQFDRYFTLEDV

-568 KHPYEYLGGGEGLA
+568 KHPNEYLGGGEGLA

-595 ALSTFA
+595 TLSTFA

-636 EIGELDFAYKYF
+636 EIGEMDFAYRYF

-670 GTHPAANGGAWLA
+670 GTHPAANGGAWLS

-690 LLNTTTG
+690 LLNTADG
-697 ISITP
+697 VSITP
-702 RLPAHWQKVVVPYKF
+702 RLPEHWQKVVIPYKF
-717 AKNSY
+717 GKNSY
-722 EIAVEKERVQI
+722 EVSVEKERVTVRI
-733 RVLEQHGPHPEFIV
+733 LEEHGPHPKFLIKG
-747 QGKAALPT
+747 QPALPT
-755 PSAEPFGHGVSV
+755 R
-767 T
+767 

>member
-1 MSNDVKWS
+1 MSNVAPWS
-9 LSDCQKPKREA
+9 LSDSQKPTRES
-20 ADQLGNKFLIGNGFV
+20 ADQAGNKFLIGNGFV
-35 GVRGTLDEYGKAEKV
+35 GVRGTLDEFGQAEKV
-50 ACIPTGIYDQH
+50 ACIPTGIYDQY

-76 FRATAFGKGLHAID
+76 FQVSVSGEALHAVD
-90 SASESHRQGL
+90 SASESHVQRL
-100 DFRRGVAFR
+100 DFQRGVASR
-109 ETVFLVDAAD
+109 KTVFVPAPGIAIT
-119 PSACVTLKSERFA
+119 VESERFA
-132 SMAHGNLLCS
+132 SMKHGNLLCS
-142 KVTLTATRD
+142 KVTLSASSD
-151 VELEL
+151 IEVE
-156 VLGVDGDVWDINGP
+156 VVAGVDGEVWDINGP
-170 HLAPYRAEC
+170 HLAAYRVESAES
-179 GPDAVALFSN
+179 ASALFSS

-194 IPVVSATVVQAP
+194 IPVVSASALLSDSRWENAATERRAFKRTKVQLKAGVP
-206 LALVDVTSEQQA
+206 QSFV
-218 YKQGRL
+218 L
-224 LLLAGQPQTVYLF
+224 L
-237 GYVGYGAEEPGSVGE
+237 GYVGYGADQPKALGAVQEKLG
-252 VRSRLSAFVQQGY
+252 AFARQGY
-265 DKLLAEHE
+265 TALLAEHE
-273 QIWQQLWRVSD
+273 KIWAELWRVSD
-284 VQIQGDEEAQHAL
+284 VRITGDDEAQHAL

-307 APYHTQATSIP
+307 APYHTKATSIP

-340 PFFVHTNPAIA
+340 PFFVHTQPEIA

-362 PGARDKARQYG
+362 PGARDKAKQYG
-373 YDGAFYAW
+373 YEGAFYAW
-381 ESQEGG
+381 ESQEDG
-387 FDACTEFNVTNV
+387 FDACTEFNVTSV

-424 REYSR
+424 REYCR
-429 ITGDHSLLLEGGAE
+429 ITGDLSLLKEGGAE

-454 WSHFKPTKNRYELL
+454 WSYFNPTKQRYELL

-483 YYTNVLSADAIE
+483 YYTNVLSAYTIE
-495 TALWAYELLEQT
+495 TAIWAYETLQQLDPKGHAEVLARTGFEQIL
-507 DPAAHR
+507 PA
-513 KILERTKFGEI
+513 I
-524 LTSVRDMSEKL
+524 RDMSEKL
-535 YVAQPDPKTGV
+535 YVAEPDPSTGV
-546 IPQFDRYFMLEDV
+546 IPQFDRYFTLEDV

-568 KHPYEYLGGGEGLA
+568 KHPHEYFGGGEGLA

-595 ALSTFA
+595 TLSTFA
-601 DRYST
+601 DRYPT
-606 QVKRD
+606 EVKRA

-636 EIGELDFAYKYF
+636 EIGEMDFAYRYF

-690 LLNTTTG
+690 LLNTPKG
-697 ISITP
+697 VSITP
-702 RLPAHWQKVVVPYKF
+702 RLPAHWSEVAIPYKF
-717 AKNSY
+717 GKNSY
-722 EIAVEKERVQI
+722 EITVTKDSVRI
-733 RVLEQHGPHPEFIV
+733 RALETQGPHPEFLV
-747 QGKAALPT
+747 SGRVTVPT
-755 PSAEPFGHGVSV
+755 A
-767 T
+767 

>member
-1 MSNDVKWS
+1 MTSASWS
-9 LSDCQKPKREA
+9 LSDTQKPTRES

-35 GVRGTLDEYGKAEKV
+35 GVRGTLDEYGQAEKV
-50 ACIPTGIYDQH
+50 ACIPTGIYDQY

-76 FRATAFGKGLHAID
+76 LQVSAHGQALHAID
-90 SASESHRQGL
+90 SGSESHEQGL
-100 DFRRGVAFR
+100 DFQRGVAWR
-109 ETVFLVDAAD
+109 QTVFRAD
-119 PSACVTLKSERFA
+119 PADPAACITLKSERFA
-132 SMAHGNLLCS
+132 SMAHGHLLCS
-142 KVTLTATRD
+142 KVSISATKD
-151 VELEL
+151 MTVEL
-156 VLGVDGDVWDINGP
+156 VAGVDGDVWDINGP
-170 HLAPYRAEC
+170 HLAPYRVEFAE
-179 GPDAVALFSN
+179 GAAVLFSK
-189 TLEKK
+189 TLEKQ
-194 IPVVSATVVQAP
+194 IPVLAAALISAAGAS
-206 LALVDVTSEQQA
+206 LSDSKREKQA
-218 YKQGRL
+218 YKQGQL
-224 LLLAGQPQTVYLF
+224 QLKAGQVQTVFVF
-237 GYVGYGAEEPGSVGE
+237 GYVAYGADQPASA
-252 VRSRLSAFVQQGY
+252 SALLSQLSTLTQPGY
-265 DKLLAEHE
+265 DALLREHE
-273 QIWQQLWRVSD
+273 QIWQGLWQQSD
-284 VQIQGDEEAQHAL
+284 VQIHGDEEAQHAL

-307 APYHTQATSIP
+307 APYHTKATSIP

-362 PGARDKARQYG
+362 PGAREKARQYG
-373 YDGAFYAW
+373 YEGAFYAW

-387 FDACTEFNVTNV
+387 FDACTEFNVTSV

-424 REYSR
+424 REYCR
-429 ITGDHSLLLEGGAE
+429 ITGDLSLLGEGGAE

-454 WSHFKPTKNRYELL
+454 WSYFSPTKQRYELL

-483 YYTNVLSADAIE
+483 YYTNVLSAYTIDTAIWAFE
-495 TALWAYELLEQT
+495 TLEKL
-507 DPAAHR
+507 DPSAHEA
-513 KILERTKFGEI
+513 ILERTQFRQI
-524 LTSVRDMSEKL
+524 LPAIRDMAEKL
-535 YVAQPDPKTGV
+535 YVAQPDANCGV
-546 IPQFDRYFMLEDV
+546 IPQFDRYVTLEDL

-568 KHPYEYLGGGEGLA
+568 KHPHEYFGGGEGLA

-595 ALSTFA
+595 TLSTFA
-601 DRYST
+601 DRYPT
-606 QVKRD
+606 EVKRA

-636 EIGELDFAYKYF
+636 EIGEADFAYRYF

-690 LLNTTTG
+690 LLNTASG
-697 ISITP
+697 VSIAP
-702 RLPAHWQKVVVPYKF
+702 RLPAHWQKVVIPYKF

-722 EIAVEKERVQI
+722 EITVEKERVQV
-733 RVLEQHGPHPEFIV
+733 RVLEQHGPHPEFSV
-747 QGKAALPT
+747 RGQVALPT
-755 PSAEPFGHGVSV
+755 Q
-767 T
+767 

>member
-1 MSNDVKWS
+1 MSLAEWS
-9 LSDCQKPKREA
+9 LSDTQKPTRQS
-20 ADQLGNKFLIGNGFV
+20 ADQLGNEFLIGNGFV
-35 GVRGTLDEYGKAEKV
+35 GVRGTLDEYGQAEKV

-76 FRATAFGKGLHAID
+76 LQVTVAGKALHAID
-90 SASESHRQGL
+90 TATESHQQGL
-100 DFRRGVAFR
+100 DFRRGVAWR
-109 ETVFLVDAAD
+109 ETVFLPDAAS
-119 PSACVTLKSERFA
+119 PGTCITLKSERFA
-132 SMAHGNLLCS
+132 SIAHGNLLCS
-142 KVTLTATRD
+142 KVTVSASKDLE
-151 VELEL
+151 VEL
-156 VLGVDGDVWDINGP
+156 VAGVDGDIWDINGP
-170 HLAPYRAEC
+170 HLEAYRVESSE
-179 GPDAVALFSN
+179 DAVALFSK
-189 TLEKK
+189 TLEKH
-194 IPVVSATVVQAP
+194 IPIVCAAVVSHAGA
-206 LALVDVTSEQQA
+206 ALGDKTSEKQA
-218 YKQGRL
+218 YKRGTLQL
-224 LLLAGQPQTVYLF
+224 KAGAPQTFFLF
-237 GYVGYGAEEPGSVGE
+237 GYAAYGAEQPSNLRD
-252 VRSRLSAFVQQGY
+252 VRQKLAAFVQRGY
-265 DKLLAEHE
+265 ADLLAEHE
-273 QIWQQLWRVSD
+273 KIWSELWRVSD
-284 VQIQGDEEAQHAL
+284 VQIHGDAEAQHAL

-307 APYHTQATSIP
+307 APYHTKATSIP

-340 PFFVHTNPAIA
+340 PFFVHTNPSVAR
-351 KTLLEYRVTGL
+351 TLLEYRVTGL
-362 PGARDKARQYG
+362 HGARDKAQQYG
-373 YDGAFYAW
+373 YEGAFYAW
-381 ESQEGG
+381 ESQENG
-387 FDACTEFNVTNV
+387 FDACTEFNVTSV

-424 REYSR
+424 REYCR
-429 ITGDHSLLLEGGAE
+429 ITGDLSLLREGGAE

-454 WSHFKPTKNRYELL
+454 WSYFNPTKKRYELL

-483 YYTNVLSADAIE
+483 YYTNVLSSYTIE
-495 TALWAYELLEQT
+495 TAIWAFETLEKT
-507 DPAAHR
+507 DPAAHA
-513 KILERTKFGEI
+513 KILERTNFREI
-524 LTSVRDMSEKL
+524 LPAIRDMAEKL
-535 YVAQPDPKTGV
+535 YVAQPDAKTGV
-546 IPQFDRYFMLEDV
+546 IPQFDRYFTLEDV

-568 KHPYEYLGGGEGLA
+568 KHPHEYFGGGEGLA

-595 ALSTFA
+595 TLSTFA

-636 EIGELDFAYKYF
+636 EIGEMDFAYRYF

-690 LLNTTTG
+690 LLNTQSG

-702 RLPAHWQKVVVPYKF
+702 RLPTHWQKVVIPYKF
-717 AKNSY
+717 ATNSY
-722 EIAVEKERVQI
+722 EITVEKERVSI
-733 RVLEQHGPHPEFIV
+733 RALEQHGPHPEFSV
-747 QGKAALPT
+747 RGVPTLPT
-755 PSAEPFGHGVSV
+755 N
-767 T
+767 

>member
-1 MSNDVKWS
+1 MTGSAQWS
-9 LSDCQKPKREA
+9 LSDTQKPTREL

-35 GVRGTLDEYGKAEKV
+35 GVRGTLDEYGQAEKV
-50 ACIPTGIYDQH
+50 ACIPTGIYDQY

-76 FRATAFGKGLHAID
+76 LQVSAFGKALHAID
-90 SASESHRQGL
+90 TSTESHVQSL
-100 DFRRGVAFR
+100 DFQRGVASR
-109 ETVFLVDAAD
+109 ETVFLPNAAD
-119 PSACVTLKSERFA
+119 PSTCITLKSERFA

-142 KVTLTATRD
+142 KVTLSATKD
-151 VELEL
+151 VEVE
-156 VLGVDGDVWDINGP
+156 VVAGVDGDIWDINGP
-170 HLAPYRAEC
+170 HLEPYRVESSA
-179 GPDAVALFSN
+179 DAVGLFSK

-194 IPVVSATVVQAP
+194 IPVVAASVVLQGGAD
-206 LALVDVTSEQQA
+206 LADQKAEKQA
-218 YKQGRL
+218 YKRGKVQL
-224 LLLAGQPQTVYLF
+224 KAGQAQTFFLF
-237 GYVGYGAEEPGSVGE
+237 GYVAYGADQP
-252 VRSRLSAFVQQGY
+252 SRLTDVRQKVSALVQQGY
-265 DKLLAEHE
+265 DALRAEHE
-273 QIWQQLWRVSD
+273 KIWAELWRVSD
-284 VQIQGDEEAQHAL
+284 VTIQGDEEAQHAL

-307 APYHTQATSIP
+307 APYHTKATSIP

-340 PFFVHTNPAIA
+340 PFFVHTNPSIA
-351 KTLLEYRVTGL
+351 RTLLEYRVTGL
-362 PGARDKARQYG
+362 PGAQDKAKQYG
-373 YDGAFYAW
+373 YEGAFFAW

-387 FDACTEFNVTNV
+387 FDACTEFNVSNV

-424 REYSR
+424 REYAR
-429 ITGDHSLLLEGGAE
+429 ITGDLSLILEGGAE

-454 WSHFKPTKNRYELL
+454 WSHYKPTKQRYELL

-483 YYTNVLSADAIE
+483 YYTNVLSAYTIDTAI
-495 TALWAYELLEQT
+495 WAYETLEKV
-507 DPAAHR
+507 DPAAHA
-513 KILERTKFGEI
+513 KILERTKFADI
-524 LTSVRDMSEKL
+524 LPQIRDMAEKL

-546 IPQFDRYFMLEDV
+546 IPQFDRYFTLEDV

-568 KHPYEYLGGGEGLA
+568 KHPHEYFGGGEGLA

-595 ALSTFA
+595 TLSTFA

-636 EIGELDFAYKYF
+636 EIGEMDFAYRYF

-690 LLNTTTG
+690 LLNTATG
-697 ISITP
+697 VSITP

-717 AKNSY
+717 GKNSY
-722 EIAVEKERVQI
+722 EITVEKERVVI
-733 RVLEQHGPHPEFIV
+733 RALEQHGPHPEFTV
-747 QGKAALPT
+747 QGRVAHP
-755 PSAEPFGHGVSV
+755 VQ
-767 T
+767 

>member
-1 MSNDVKWS
+1 MSSTEWS
-9 LSDCQKPKREA
+9 LSDTQKPTRES

-35 GVRGTLDEYGKAEKV
+35 GVRGTLDEYGQAEKV

-76 FRATAFGKGLHAID
+76 LQVTAGTRALHAID
-90 SASESHRQGL
+90 TATESHLHSL
-100 DFRRGVAFR
+100 DFRRGVSSR
-109 ETVFLVDAAD
+109 ETVFLPDSD
-119 PSACVTLKSERFA
+119 PSTCITLKGERFA

-142 KVTLTATRD
+142 KVSISATKD
-151 VELEL
+151 IEVE
-156 VLGVDGDVWDINGP
+156 VVAGVNGDIWDINGP
-170 HLAPYRAEC
+170 LLEPYRVEC
-179 GPDAVALFSN
+179 SEDAVALFSK
-189 TLEKK
+189 TLEKH
-194 IPVVSATVVQAP
+194 IPIVSAAVVTHAGAP
-206 LALVDVTSEQQA
+206 LGDKKSDKQA
-218 YKQGRL
+218 YKRGTLQL
-224 LLLAGQPQTVYLF
+224 KAGAPQTFFLF
-237 GYVGYGAEEPGSVGE
+237 GYAAYGAKEPSNLRD
-252 VRSRLSAFVQQGY
+252 VRQKLSAFVQRGY
-265 DKLLAEHE
+265 AELLAEHE
-273 QIWQQLWRVSD
+273 KIWSELWRVSD
-284 VQIQGDEEAQHAL
+284 VQIHGDAEAQHAL

-307 APYHTQATSIP
+307 APYHTKATSIP

-351 KTLLEYRVTGL
+351 RTLLEYRVSGL
-362 PGARDKARQYG
+362 PGARDKAKQYG
-373 YDGAFYAW
+373 YEGAFYAW

-387 FDACTEFNVTNV
+387 FDACTEFNVTSV

-424 REYSR
+424 REYCR
-429 ITGDHSLLLEGGAE
+429 ITGDLSLLSEGGAE

-454 WSHFKPTKNRYELL
+454 WSYFNPTKKRYELL

-483 YYTNVLSADAIE
+483 YYTNVLSAYTIE
-495 TALWAYELLEQT
+495 TAIWAFETLEKL
-507 DPAAHR
+507 DPAEHA
-513 KILERTKFGEI
+513 KILSAASSMKSCLRSGTWPRSCMSPSPIRRPASFRSSTAI
-524 LTSVRDMSEKL
+524 LT
-535 YVAQPDPKTGV
+535 
-546 IPQFDRYFMLEDV
+546 LEDV
-559 SLADLNARK
+559 SLSDLNARK
-568 KHPYEYLGGGEGLA
+568 KHPHEYFGGGEGLA

-595 ALSTFA
+595 TLSTFA

-606 QVKRD
+606 RIKRD
-611 NWKYY
+611 NWQYY

-636 EIGELDFAYKYF
+636 EIGEMDFAYRYF

-690 LLNTTTG
+690 LLNTQSG

-702 RLPAHWQKVVVPYKF
+702 RLPAHWQKVVIPYKF

-722 EIAVEKERVQI
+722 EITVEKQRVSI
-733 RVLEQHGPHPEFIV
+733 RTLEQHGPHPEFSV
-747 QGKAALPT
+747 QGVPTLPYN
-755 PSAEPFGHGVSV
+755 
-767 T
+767 

>member
-1 MSNDVKWS
+1 MNDNARWS
-9 LSDCQKPKREA
+9 LSETQKPTKES
-20 ADQLGNKFLIGNGFV
+20 ADQLGNKFLLGNGFV
-35 GVRGTLDEYGKAEKV
+35 GVRGTLDEYGQAEKV

-76 FRATAFGKGLHAID
+76 LQISAYGKVLHAIL
-90 SASESHRQGL
+90 SNTESHTQSL
-100 DFRRGVAFR
+100 DFRRGVGSR
-109 ETVFLVDAAD
+109 ETVFRADDAD
-119 PSACVTLKSERFA
+119 PSACITLKSERFA
-132 SMAHGNLLCS
+132 SMARGNLLCS
-142 KVTLTATRD
+142 KVSLSASKD
-151 VELEL
+151 VEVQL
-156 VLGVDGDVWDINGP
+156 VAGVDGEVWDINGP
-170 HLAPYRAEC
+170 HLAPYRSESAENT
-179 GPDAVALFSN
+179 AALFST

-194 IPVVSATVVQAP
+194 IPVVSASVVVAAGLSELRSEKQAFK
-206 LALVDVTSEQQA
+206 QA
-218 YKQGRL
+218 SIKL
-224 LLLAGQPQTVYLF
+224 KAGQTETVYLF
-237 GYVGYGAEEPGSVGE
+237 GYVGYGADQPSTLGA
-252 VRSRLSAFVQQGY
+252 VRAALSALVAQGY
-265 DKLLAEHE
+265 DALLAEHE
-273 QIWQQLWRVSD
+273 QVWQRLWQVSD
-284 VQIQGDEEAQHAL
+284 VQIHGDEEAQHAL

-307 APYHTQATSIP
+307 APYHTKATSIP

-362 PGARDKARQYG
+362 PGARDKAKQYG
-373 YDGAFYAW
+373 YEGAFYAW
-381 ESQEGG
+381 ESQEAG
-387 FDACTEFNVTNV
+387 FDACTEFNVNNV

-424 REYSR
+424 REYCR
-429 ITGDHSLLLEGGAE
+429 ITGDLSLLTQGGAE

-454 WSHFKPTKNRYELL
+454 WSYYSPTKQRYELL

-483 YYTNVLSADAIE
+483 YYTNVLSAETIATAI
-495 TALWAYELLEQT
+495 WAYETLEKV
-507 DPAAHR
+507 DPAAHA
-513 KILERTKFGEI
+513 KLLERTKFGEI
-524 LTSVRDMSEKL
+524 LPQIRDMAEKL
-535 YVAQPDPKTGV
+535 YVAQPDAKTNV
-546 IPQFDRYFMLEDV
+546 IPQFDRYFTLEDV
-559 SLADLNARK
+559 SLADLSARK
-568 KHPYEYLGGGEGLA
+568 KHPHEYLGGGEGLA

-595 ALSTFA
+595 TLSTFA
-601 DRYST
+601 DRYPT
-606 QVKRD
+606 ELKRA
-611 NWKYY
+611 NWRYY

-631 AIVAA
+631 SIVAA
-636 EIGELDFAYKYF
+636 EIGEMDFAYRYF

-690 LLNTTTG
+690 ILNTATG
-697 ISITP
+697 VRITP
-702 RLPAHWQKVVVPYKF
+702 RLPANWQKVVVPYKF

-722 EIAVEKERVQI
+722 EITVEKAGVTI
-733 RVLEQHGPHPEFIV
+733 RVLEQDGPHPEFLV
-747 QGKAALPT
+747 QGSAALP
-755 PSAEPFGHGVSV
+755 VQ
-767 T
+767 